1 MESVGV
7 MIEGSMKGL
16 GRWGDALAGL
26 SSTNEAHCLG
36 SPTNLLDELSKPV
49 CTRCWKL
56 DGAEMSIFFF
66 FFENIFDFK
75 LERKFCLVLLLSPE
89 MKLFSE
95 EILKRFV
102 KKFLEIFCFP
112 IRETCQSQNF

>member
-1 MESVGV
+1 
-7 MIEGSMKGL
+7 MKGL

-102 KKFLEIFCFP
+102 KKFIS
-112 IRETCQSQNF
+112 RNFLFSNPGNVSKSKFLNAFLSEKML